1 MKRDKDDTADIN
13 REQLA
18 TRIGFLLVSAGCAIG
33 LGNIWRFPFITGK
46 YGGAAF
52 VIVYLAF
59 LLVLGLPILIM
70 EFATGRAGRQN
81 IAGSLRKLEPN
92 GKRWHLFGYI
102 AIIGNVILLMFY
114 TTVSGWGFAYF
125 YYMVKGS
132 FIYLEPSEIGL
143 FFDLFIGRTLEM
155 ITWMAL
161 VVGLGT
167 FICSRGLQ
175 KGVERAS
182 KVMMSGLFFIL
193 IILVLRSVTLPGA
206 AEGISF
212 YLEPD
217 FSVLS
222 WQGIYAA
229 MTQAFFTLSV
239 GVGGMTIFGSYINK
253 DHSLTGES
261 LKITFLDTTIAL
273 MAGLMIFP
281 ACSAFGIDVGSG
293 PGLLFV
299 TLPNVF
305 NQMPAGILWGTLFF
319 LFLAFASMS
328 TVMSIS
334 ENVIAFSMDEWGWK
348 RKKAS
353 IISGVAIFVLSI
365 PCCLGFGPLSWY
377 QPFGEG
383 TSILDLEDFIF
394 ANNILPIGA
403 LTLVLFCS
411 YSFGWGWNNFIRETD
426 TGKGLKFPGWT
437 RTYIRYVLP
446 LIIIFILVRGWI
458 GTLS

>member
-1 MKRDKDDTADIN
+1 MAGDTADNN
-13 REQLA
+13 RELLA

-33 LGNIWRFPFITGK
+33 LGNIWRFPFIAGK
-46 YGGAAF
+46 YGGGAF
-52 VIVYLAF
+52 VVVYLAF
-59 LLVLGLPILIM
+59 LLILGLPILIM

-81 IAGSLRKLEPN
+81 IAGSMRKLEPK

-102 AIIGNVILLMFY
+102 AIIGNVVLLMFY
-114 TTVSGWGFAYF
+114 TTVAGWGLAYF

-132 FIYLEPSEIGL
+132 FIYLEPSEIGI
-143 FFDLFIGRTLEM
+143 FFDLFMGRTMEM

-161 VVGLGT
+161 VVGLGA
-167 FICSRGLQ
+167 FICSVGLQ
-175 KGVERAS
+175 KGVERTG

-193 IILVLRSVTLPGA
+193 IILVIRSVTLPGA

-212 YLEPD
+212 YLDPD
-217 FSVLS
+217 FSSLS
-222 WQGIYAA
+222 WKGIYAA

-261 LKITFLDTTIAL
+261 LKITFLDTSIAL

-281 ACSAFGIDVGSG
+281 ACSAFGVDVGSG

-328 TVMSIS
+328 TVMGIS
-334 ENVIAFSMDEWGWK
+334 ENVIAFSIDEWGWD

-353 IISGVAIFVLSI
+353 LLTGASIFILSI
-365 PCCLGFGPLSWY
+365 PCCLGFGPLSWF

-394 ANNILPIGA
+394 TNNILPIGA

-411 YSFGWGWNNFIRETD
+411 YSFGWGWNNFIQETD
-426 TGKGLKFPGWT
+426 SGKGVKFPT
-437 RTYIRYVLP
+437 QARPYIKYILP
-446 LIIIFILVRGWI
+446 LIIVFILVRGWI

>member
-1 MKRDKDDTADIN
+1 MTEEIADTN

-18 TRIGFLLVSAGCAIG
+18 TRMGFLLVSAGCAIG
-33 LGNIWRFPFITGK
+33 LGNIWRFPFIAGK

-52 VIVYLAF
+52 VLFYLAF
-59 LLVLGLPILIM
+59 LLILGLPILIM
-70 EFATGRAGRQN
+70 EFATGRAGRRN
-81 IAGSLRKLEPN
+81 IAGSLRNLEPN

-114 TTVSGWGFAYF
+114 TTVAGWGFAYF
-125 YYMVKGS
+125 YYMVEGS
-132 FIYLEPSEIGL
+132 FIYLDPSEIGV
-143 FFDLFIGRTLEM
+143 FFDLFMGRTMEM

-161 VVGLGT
+161 VVGIGT
-167 FICSRGLQ
+167 FICSVGLQ
-175 KGVERAS
+175 KGVERAG

-217 FSVLS
+217 FSSLS
-222 WQGIYAA
+222 WEGIYAA

-239 GVGGMTIFGSYINK
+239 GVGGMTIFGSYINR

-261 LKITFLDTTIAL
+261 LKITFFDTAIAL

-281 ACSAFGIDVGSG
+281 ACSAFGVDVGSG

-305 NQMPAGILWGTLFF
+305 NQMPAGVLWGTLFF

-328 TVMSIS
+328 TVMGIT
-334 ENVIAFSMDEWGWK
+334 ENVIAFTMDEWGWK
-348 RKKAS
+348 RRKAS
-353 IISGVAIFVLSI
+353 IMSGVAIFVLSI
-365 PCCLGFGPLSWY
+365 PCCLGFGPLSWFK
-377 QPFGEG
+377 PFGEG

-394 ANNILPIGA
+394 TNNILPIGA

-411 YSFGWGWNNFIRETD
+411 YSFGWGWNNFIQETD
-426 TGKGLKFPGWT
+426 HGKGIKFPKQAKP
-437 RTYIRYVLP
+437 YIKYILP